1 VPQLWGGRTA
11 TAWQTEHFLCYSR
24 REVGDGLVF
33 LYKMGYKN
41 VLIYDNQG
49 YLIGRDTTGNS
60 KLLTTLA
67 GYAIRHPWF
76 YMNLVAFHETR
87 KDIEQFY
94 SYEMSAEQEET
105 TGSKVVGSDV
115 PK

>member
-1 VPQLWGGRTA
+1 
-11 TAWQTEHFLCYSR
+11 
-24 REVGDGLVF
+24 
-33 LYKMGYKN
+33 MGYQN

-94 SYEMSAEQEET
+94 SYEMSAEQEENHWEQS
-105 TGSKVVGSDV
+105 GRF
-115 PK
+115 